1 MRTRRGLALATLVLA
16 GVAVIATSPRKWNLE
31 LAPASGSLSIPA
43 GARSAQ
49 QRVELRL
56 VPAAMAGGGNV
67 TFNLLFTSATTV
79 GGHAAHLRAR
89 AEPNTGWRDL
99 TVTPTHYG
107 MVTTV
112 TSAPCN
118 GGPCRAGFVLEWVRD
133 EADASAAVPV
143 QWTVQGSAS
152 AIGED
157 PPRGLRLELVNLQ

>member
-107 MVTTV
+107 MVSTV